1 MNHYQQHCR
10 AMGTRFELFL
20 TGQEHDREHLEA
32 VAGDLLEEIR
42 RLDCVLSRFDPRSEI
57 ARVNRE
63 AAVRPVRV
71 DRELFELLEKCDEAR
86 QLTEG
91 YFDITAS
98 HKGAVPTLQLDAE
111 SCTVRF
117 SGPDVLI
124 DLGGV
129 GKGYALDRACEIMLR
144 FGVTCGLLHGGT
156 SSVLA
161 IGTPY
166 GIDGWPVAIR
176 HPLMLMGE
184 PVAQL
189 NLTDRGLSCSA
200 VRHPDQQQ
208 SDVVNPLTGDPLN
221 GDAVCVVLAANAT
234 DAEIFS
240 TALLAMGREQAIDY
254 LAAKPDAG
262 VPDAGV
268 EAGWY
273 ESGRGFEWIH
283 RKRNSA
289 TDHLDSRLK
298 Q

>member
-1 MNHYQQHCR
+1 MNYYHEHGQ

-20 TGQEHDREHLEA
+20 TGPGQGQGQGYDREHLEA

-57 ARVNRE
+57 ARINRE
-63 AAVRPVRV
+63 AVERRVRV
-71 DRELFELLEKCDEAR
+71 DREVFGLLEKCEEAR
-86 QLTEG
+86 RLTAG
-91 YFDITAS
+91 YFDVTAS
-98 HKGAVPTLQLDAE
+98 HKGEAPALRLDAE

-117 SGPDVLI
+117 SGPDVFI

-129 GKGYALDRACEIMLR
+129 GKGYALDRAREIMLR

-161 IGTPY
+161 IGLPH
-166 GIDGWPVAIR
+166 GADGWPVAVR
-176 HPLMLMGE
+176 HPLIFMGE

-189 NLTDRGLSCSA
+189 KLADRGLSCSA
-200 VRHPDQQQ
+200 VRHPDQGQ

-234 DAEIFS
+234 DAEILS

-254 LAAKPDAG
+254 LAARPA
-262 VPDAGV
+262 AGV

-273 ESGRGFEWIH
+273 EPGGGFAWI
-283 RKRNSA
+283 K
-289 TDHLDSRLK
+289 
-298 Q
+298 

>member
-1 MNHYQQHCR
+1 MNHYRQHCQ
-10 AMGTRFELFL
+10 AMGSHFELFL

-57 ARVNRE
+57 ARVNSE

-71 DRELFELLEKCDEAR
+71 DREVFGLLEKCEEAR
-86 QLTEG
+86 RLTGG

-98 HKGAVPTLQLDAE
+98 HKGTVPALQLDAE

-117 SGPDVLI
+117 SEPDVLI

-129 GKGYALDRACEIMLR
+129 GKGYALDRAREIMLR

-161 IGTPY
+161 IGTPH
-166 GIDGWPVAIR
+166 GADGWPVAVR
-176 HPLMLMGE
+176 HPLLMGE

-189 NLTDRGLSCSA
+189 NLADRGLSCSA

-234 DAEIFS
+234 DAEILS
-240 TALLAMGREQAIDY
+240 TALLAMGRELAFDY
-254 LAAKPDAG
+254 LSEKPDPGVKVGWYEPDAG
-262 VPDAGV
+262 FA
-268 EAGWY
+268 
-273 ESGRGFEWIH
+273 WI
-283 RKRNSA
+283 K
-289 TDHLDSRLK
+289 
-298 Q
+298 

>member
-1 MNHYQQHCR
+1 MNHYQHHCL
-10 AMGTRFELFL
+10 AMGTRFEFLL
-20 TGQEHDREHLEA
+20 TGQGQGYDREHLEA
-32 VAGDLLEEIR
+32 VTGALLEEIR
-42 RLDCVLSRFDPRSEI
+42 RLDGVLSRFDPRSEI
-57 ARVNRE
+57 ARINRE
-63 AAVRPVRV
+63 AAERPVRV
-71 DRELFELLEKCDEAR
+71 DRELFGLLEKCEEAR
-86 QLTEG
+86 RLTAG
-91 YFDITAS
+91 YFDVTAS
-98 HKGAVPTLQLDAE
+98 HKGAAPALQLDPE
-111 SCTVRF
+111 SCTVRI

-129 GKGYALDRACEIMLR
+129 GKGYALDRAREIMLR

-161 IGTPY
+161 IGTPH
-166 GIDGWPVAIR
+166 GADGWPVAVR

-189 NLTDRGLSCSA
+189 KLADRGLSCSA

-234 DAEIFS
+234 DAEILS
-240 TALLAMGREQAIDY
+240 TALLAMGREQAIAY
-254 LAAKPDAG
+254 WAAKPDAG

-273 ESGRGFEWIH
+273 ESGCGFEWIH
-283 RKRNSA
+283 RKMHSD
-289 TDHLDSRLK
+289 TDRLTAH
-298 Q
+298 

>member
-1 MNHYQQHCR
+1 LKNHYQQHCQ
-10 AMGTRFELFL
+10 AMGSRFELFL
-20 TGQEHDREHLEA
+20 TEQEHDREHLEA

-63 AAVRPVRV
+63 AAVKPVRV
-71 DRELFELLEKCDEAR
+71 DREVFGLLEKCEEAR
-86 QLTEG
+86 LLTAG

-98 HKGAVPTLQLDAE
+98 HKDGAPALRLDAE

-117 SGPDVLI
+117 SEPDVSI

-129 GKGYALDRACEIMLR
+129 GKGYALDRAREIMLR
-144 FGVTCGLLHGGT
+144 FSVTCGLLHGGT

-161 IGTPY
+161 IGTPHDT
-166 GIDGWPVAIR
+166 DGWPVAIR

-189 NLTDRGLSCSA
+189 NLADRGLSCSA
-200 VRHPDQQQ
+200 VRHPDQGQ
-208 SDVVNPLTGDPLN
+208 SDVINPLTGDRLN
-221 GDAVCVVLAANAT
+221 GDAVCVVVAANAT
-234 DAEIFS
+234 DAEILS
-240 TALLAMGREQAIDY
+240 TALLAMGREQAIAY

-268 EAGWY
+268 EVGWY
-273 ESGRGFEWIH
+273 ESRRGFEWIH
-283 RKRNSA
+283 RKRDSA
-289 TDHLDSRLK
+289 TDHLTAH
-298 Q
+298 